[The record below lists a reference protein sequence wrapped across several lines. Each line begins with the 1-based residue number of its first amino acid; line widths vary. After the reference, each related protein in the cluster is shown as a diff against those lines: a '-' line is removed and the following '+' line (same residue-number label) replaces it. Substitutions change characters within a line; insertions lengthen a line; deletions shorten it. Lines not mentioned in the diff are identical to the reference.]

1 MPVFDADTDFG
12 ALFTEETPPPEP
24 GTPDARPPRRE
35 TKPAKGSGPQV
46 NRHGIPVFRK
56 DTDLTVYFSEPDP
69 DFPNRPEPA
78 DATAED
84 PSEFEFLMESALAGL
99 DQTAMMERKRDE
111 LPSRRRP
118 SLRRRLREYP
128 PPQAELDLHG
138 LTSIQAAEQT
148 ERFVR
153 ESRQRGR
160 RTVLIITGRG
170 LHSDGRPVLPDVVES
185 RIADLRQRNWILTF
199 QWERGSKRRSGALIV
214 YLLPPAK

>member
-12 ALFTEETPPPEP
+12 ALFTEEAPPPEP
-24 GTPDARPPRRE
+24 GAPEARPPRRKG
-35 TKPAKGSGPQV
+35 KPAQRNGPQV
-46 NRHGIPVFRK
+46 NRHGIPVFQK
-56 DTDLTVYFSEPDP
+56 DADLTVYFSEADP
-69 DFPNRPEPA
+69 GFPTRPEPA
-78 DATAED
+78 KSPADD
-84 PSEFEFLMESALAGL
+84 PKEFENLMESALEGL

-111 LPSRRRP
+111 PPSPRRP
-118 SLRRRLREYP
+118 SLRRRLRDYP

-138 LTSIQAAEQT
+138 LTSVQAAERT

-170 LHSDGRPVLPDVVES
+170 LHSDGRPVLPDVVEN
-185 RIADLRQRNWILTF
+185 RIAALRQRNWILTF

-214 YLLPPAK
+214 FLLPPAK